1 MVRVKCCTQG
11 NQICYHNGLST
22 CLTDLVGQSWWGK
35 GQGLRRIKAIWQPCC
50 DWFFCGT
57 AITMMERSWYMV
69 RGLLPFSERYPLFYC
84 WCTGSGSRRA
94 GKKINPIVTF
104 ANIDLLYSSQ
114 HIDGLEQD
122 CSISIANTLGYCS
135 LAPSHRNLSHNV
147 CGCADWPSLEPNI
160 CSEWLSQ

>member
-35 GQGLRRIKAIWQPCC
+35 GYVALRLSGNPVVTDFSVEQRLQWWKDLDIWYGSEVCC
-50 DWFFCGT
+50 HFLKGIHCFTVDVQDQE
-57 AITMMERSWYMV
+57 A
-69 RGLLPFSERYPLFYC
+69 
-84 WCTGSGSRRA
+84 RA

-104 ANIDLLYSSQ
+104 PNIDLLYSSQ